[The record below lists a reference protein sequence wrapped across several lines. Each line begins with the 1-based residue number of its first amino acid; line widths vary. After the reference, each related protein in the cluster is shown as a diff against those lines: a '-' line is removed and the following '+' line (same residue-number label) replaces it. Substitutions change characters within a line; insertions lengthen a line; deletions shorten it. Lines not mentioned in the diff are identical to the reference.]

1 MRNHP
6 PSAIAA
12 AWTAILVAN
21 PLANDVVRPWLET
34 IATTTDP
41 RKKREVMAWCHGA
54 AQLAMIIAKGGEET
68 SAASIAQLGRSW
80 IERVKTDPDPFI
92 YGPPRDA
99 REKSLF
105 GRRRSCSHIS
115 GILVRSQRAPRAL
128 MEFAGL
134 PVLITRTVSAKPA
147 CE

>member
-54 AQLAMIIAKGGEET
+54 AQLAMIIAKEGEET

-99 REKSLF
+99 RGNSSLAK
-105 GRRRSCSHIS
+105 GGSCGPIS
-115 GILVRSQRAPRAL
+115 GIVLRRCRQPSCPDGIRAHPRPYQL
-128 MEFAGL
+128 HSFG
-134 PVLITRTVSAKPA
+134 
-147 CE
+147 

>member
-34 IATTTDP
+34 IATMTDP

-54 AQLAMIIAKGGEET
+54 AQLAMIIAKEGEEP

-80 IERVKTDPDPFI
+80 IERVKTDPDPFTLLQVSRWFH
-92 YGPPRDA
+92 GASEVASALWLDREHALFA
-99 REKSLF
+99 RIEAELFDLFIGNELTVAARRGGKS
-105 GRRRSCSHIS
+105 H
-115 GILVRSQRAPRAL
+115 A
-128 MEFAGL
+128 
-134 PVLITRTVSAKPA
+134 
-147 CE
+147 

>member
-54 AQLAMIIAKGGEET
+54 AQLAMIIAKEGEET

-80 IERVKTDPDPFI
+80 IERAKTDPDPLSILQVSRWFH
-92 YGPPRDA
+92 GA
-99 REKSLF
+99 SAVALALWLEKEHQLYSKIEAELF
-105 GRRRSCSHIS
+105 DLFLGNTLTEAENQGGKIN
-115 GILVRSQRAPRAL
+115 A
-128 MEFAGL
+128 
-134 PVLITRTVSAKPA
+134 
-147 CE
+147 